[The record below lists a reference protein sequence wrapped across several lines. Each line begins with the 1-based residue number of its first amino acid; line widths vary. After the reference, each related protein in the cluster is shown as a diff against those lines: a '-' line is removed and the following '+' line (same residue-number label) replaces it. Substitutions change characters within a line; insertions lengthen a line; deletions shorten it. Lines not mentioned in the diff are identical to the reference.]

1 MSEKIITAHH
11 HLTCDL
17 CGRRIQ
23 KGTQC
28 RMIRDDFM
36 PFLAFFEH
44 LRCPSVPA
52 VVTGRKPIQPIFH
65 KQHAPVLA

>member
-17 CGRRIQ
+17 CGWSIQ
-23 KGTQC
+23 KGMQC

-36 PFLAFFEH
+36 PFLTFFEH
-44 LRCPSVPA
+44 LRCPAAPA
-52 VVTGRKPIQPIFH
+52 VVTDRKPIQPIIN
-65 KQHAPVLA
+65 KQRTPIMA

>member
-11 HLTCDL
+11 HLTCDI
-17 CGRRIQ
+17 CGHRIN
-23 KGTQC
+23 KGSQC

-44 LRCPSVPA
+44 LRCPTAPA
-52 VVTGRKPIQPIFH
+52 VLTNRTPNRPIIN
-65 KQHAPVLA
+65 KQHETVLA